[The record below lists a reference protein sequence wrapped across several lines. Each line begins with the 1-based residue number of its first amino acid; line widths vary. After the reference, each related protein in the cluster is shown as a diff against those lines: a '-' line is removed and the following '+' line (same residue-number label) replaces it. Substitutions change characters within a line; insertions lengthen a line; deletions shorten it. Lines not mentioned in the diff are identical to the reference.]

1 MRNEEA
7 RLQTMCVRWFDL
19 QYPTKKLQL
28 FSIPNEGVRNP
39 VNGARMKAMGR
50 RKGAPDMV
58 LLASGGRVVFFEFKS
73 EKGKISPEQK
83 AFHETIR
90 GWGGVI
96 YIVKSF
102 DDFCE
107 IVSSEIKV

>member
-19 QYPTKKLQL
+19 QYPTKRLQL
-28 FSIPNEGVRNP
+28 FSIPNEGKRNE
-39 VNGARMKAMGR
+39 VNGARMKVMGR

-58 LLASGGRVVFFEFKS
+58 LLASAGRVVFFEFKS
-73 EKGKISPEQK
+73 EKGKLSPEQK

-90 GWGGVI
+90 GWGGVV

>member
-73 EKGKISPEQK
+73 EKGKLSPEQK

-107 IVSSEIKV
+107 IVSSEIKA

>member
-19 QYPTKKLQL
+19 QYPDKRLRL

-73 EKGKISPEQK
+73 EKGKISAEQK

-90 GWGGVI
+90 GWGGMV

>member
-1 MRNEEA
+1 MRYEEA

-19 QYPTKKLQL
+19 QYPTKRLQL

-58 LLASGGRVVFFEFKS
+58 LLASAGRVVFFEFKS
-73 EKGKISPEQK
+73 EKGKLSPEQK

-90 GWGGVI
+90 GWGGMV

>member
-73 EKGKISPEQK
+73 EKGKLSPEQK

-90 GWGGVI
+90 GWGGMV